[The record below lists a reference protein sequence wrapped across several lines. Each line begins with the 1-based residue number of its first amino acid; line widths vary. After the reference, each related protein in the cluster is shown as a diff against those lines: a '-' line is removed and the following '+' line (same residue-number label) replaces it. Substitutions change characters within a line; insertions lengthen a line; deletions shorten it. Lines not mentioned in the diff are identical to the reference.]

1 MKPTRTLLRR
11 SVLLVCFLVA
21 GGQTWAEEYLS
32 NLGDLWPDPTG
43 ASMGDFETLV
53 YPYTPFVVQFFTGSG
68 TNEAKQVVSGTNSP
82 TVQAFELTSV
92 TFEFWGAV
100 PQPWGGLTVEV
111 SQQVS
116 SNQSIVL
123 GDLGNQSVNP
133 TPTQWPGYATF
144 FDFHPLTN
152 IVLQPATEYAVSLSV
167 PYNSP
172 PVQALLFT
180 YSPLFFTPTDWQM
193 GATLTGVPLNGTEYL
208 KIAIGADAILSTN
221 STSQPVSPVANVQL
235 SASKIGSNILL
246 SWPASAVPSQLY
258 MLPNGA
264 PSPWVPV
271 LKDPRTTNGNFELTL
286 PLSGSCCYFRLQA
299 Q

>member
-1 MKPTRTLLRR
+1 MKFPRTLLLT
-11 SVLLVCFLVA
+11 SVVFLSFAAVINNA
-21 GGQTWAEEYLS
+21 WPEEYLS

-43 ASMGDFETLV
+43 VSMGDFETLV

-68 TNEAKQVVSGTNSP
+68 TNEAKQVVGGTNSP

-111 SQQVS
+111 SQVLS

-133 TPTQWPGYATF
+133 TPTQWPGYTTF

-152 IVLQPATEYAVSLSV
+152 IVLQPSTEYAVSLNV
-167 PYNSP
+167 PYGSP
-172 PVQALLFT
+172 PELALLFT
-180 YSPLFFTPTDWQM
+180 YSPVFFTPTDWQM
-193 GATLTGVPLNGTEYL
+193 GATLTGVPLNSTEYL

-221 STSQPVSPVANVQL
+221 LTSQPISPVANVRL
-235 SASKIGSNILL
+235 SASRVGHNFVL
-246 SWPASAVPSQLY
+246 SWPATAVPSQLY

-264 PSPWVPV
+264 PIVWIPI
-271 LKDPRTTNGNFELTL
+271 LKDPITTNGNFEVTL
-286 PLSGSCCYFRLQA
+286 PLSGSACYFRLQG